1 MLIWGSATS
10 AFAQTRIVDGDTI
23 DVDGVQYRIH
33 GIDAP
38 ERAQKCGANSGTWP
52 CGQAATAQMVKLT
65 ASGPVQCAKVTQDV
79 YGRVVATCYAGEI
92 DLGEA
97 MVLDGYAWAF
107 AKYSDIYVEQEKLAK
122 LRGVGV
128 WQGPA
133 QPTWEYRSARR
144 TPAVQKPPDGCTIKG
159 NISKRGKIYHLQQ
172 TSSYAKIRI
181 SPSRGERW
189 FYTEA
194 EAQAAGWRAP
204 HR

>member
-1 MLIWGSATS
+1 
-10 AFAQTRIVDGDTI
+10 
-23 DVDGVQYRIH
+23 
-33 GIDAP
+33 
-38 ERAQKCGANSGTWP
+38 
-52 CGQAATAQMVKLT
+52 MVKLT
-65 ASGPVQCAKVTQDV
+65 ASGPAQCANVTHDV
-79 YGRVVATCYAGEI
+79 YGRVVAICYAGKI

-97 MVLDGYAWAF
+97 MVLDGYAWTF

-133 QPTWEYRSARR
+133 QPAWECRSARR
-144 TPAVQKPPDGCTIKG
+144 TPAVQKPLDGCTIKG

-194 EAQAAGWRAP
+194 EAEAQAAG
-204 HR
+204 

>member
-1 MLIWGSATS
+1 MAAQSEPKLAVFIYTKMFSPNVGAFHATKVS
-10 AFAQTRIVDGDTI
+10 KSL
-23 DVDGVQYRIH
+23 VQ
-33 GIDAP
+33 
-38 ERAQKCGANSGTWP
+38 S
-52 CGQAATAQMVKLT
+52 
-65 ASGPVQCAKVTQDV
+65 AKVTQDV
-79 YGRVVATCYAGEI
+79 YGRVVAICYAGEI

-97 MVLDGYAWAF
+97 MVLDGYAWAI

-128 WQGPA
+128 WQGAA
-133 QPTWEYRSARR
+133 QPAWECRSARR